1 MNSPGIRPDR
11 TADYIII
18 GSGSAGA
25 VVANRLTE
33 DPNVR
38 VLLLEAGGADSQ
50 FFYRLALGFHSWRYP
65 ETGWGYWSEPE
76 PYLDGR
82 RLLLP
87 RGKVLGGSSTV
98 NGMLYSRGH
107 PGDYDLWRQMG
118 CEGWS
123 FADVLPYFRRAETN
137 WRGETPFHGGDGPLQ
152 VNRIDTRHL
161 LAQPV
166 LDAARNLGWPI
177 TDDHH
182 GEIHEGFGGGDTTTD
197 ARGRRSSTARAY
209 LHPIRRRPNLTI
221 VTGAFVTRILL
232 NGNRA
237 TGVAWRENGQD
248 KWASAAQEVVLSG
261 GVYNS
266 PQLLMLSGIGPAD
279 HLRGLGIPVRHDLPG
294 VGGNISE
301 HACWW
306 AEYATRQ
313 PVSLLNKLRADRL
326 ALSVA
331 QWMLFGTGVLAHQS
345 NSCHA
350 EIRSLPH
357 LDQPDIQAY
366 FNPVRADAQ
375 PWFPGIRPVQEHRV
389 SAVVCLLP
397 PESRG
402 HLRLASDDPFAKPRI
417 QLNLMES
424 RKDVDALIRS
434 VKLIRELYETA
445 PLSDLVS
452 REISPGAGVDSDAD
466 IEAFL
471 RRTLATSHHAVGS
484 CTMGHGPLAVV
495 DPQLRVHGMEGLR
508 VIDASVMPTV
518 PGGNTNAPSIM
529 IGEKGADL
537 LRGRRLPSAEVKIK
551 AVSRTLPN

>member
-1 MNSPGIRPDR
+1 MAAQPDR
-11 TADYIII
+11 TADYIIV
-18 GSGSAGA
+18 GAGSAGA

-38 VLLLEAGGADSQ
+38 VLLLEAGGADNQ

-76 PYLDGR
+76 PCLDGR
-82 RLLLP
+82 RLMLP

-123 FADVLPYFRRAETN
+123 FSDLLPYFRRSESN
-137 WRGETPFHGGDGPLQ
+137 WRGETPFHGGNGPLK
-152 VNRIDTRHL
+152 VSRIDTRHL
-161 LAQPV
+161 LAEPV
-166 LDAARNLGWPI
+166 LQTARNLGWPI
-177 TDDHH
+177 TEDHH

-197 ARGRRSSTARAY
+197 ARGRRSSTARAF
-209 LHPIRRRPNLTI
+209 LHPIRHRPNLTI
-221 VTGAFVTRILL
+221 VTGALATRILL
-232 NGNRA
+232 EGRRA
-237 TGVAWRENGQD
+237 TGIAWRQNGQD
-248 KWASAAQEVVLSG
+248 KWATAAREVVLCG

-279 HLRGLGIPVRHDLPG
+279 HLRSNGIEVQQDLPG

-306 AEYATRQ
+306 AEYSTRE
-313 PVSLLNKLRADRL
+313 PVSLLNALRADRL

-331 QWMLFGTGVLAHQS
+331 QWALAGTGVLAHQS

-350 EIRSLPH
+350 EIRSLPT

-389 SAVVCLLP
+389 SAVVCLLQ

-402 HLRLASDDPFAKPRI
+402 HLRLASADPAAKPRI
-417 QLNLMES
+417 QLNLMQS
-424 RKDVDALIRS
+424 RKDVDTLVRS
-434 VKLIRELYETA
+434 VNIIRELYGTA
-445 PLSDLVS
+445 PLSNLVA
-452 REISPGAGVDSDAD
+452 EEVSPGKEVEGNDA

-484 CTMGHGPLAVV
+484 CTMGHGPLSVV
-495 DPQLRVHGMEGLR
+495 DPQLRVHGVDGLR
-508 VIDASVMPTV
+508 VVDASIMPTV

-529 IGEKGADL
+529 VGEKGADL
-537 LRGRRLPSAEVKIK
+537 LRGQRLSPAEVQVRN
-551 AVSRTLPN
+551 VSRQWPN